1 MVTGPM
7 MLMASVMGR
16 GSETCFEYDEERHRP
31 QSRGDQH
38 LILLLD
44 SLDKLTYLQQHVIKL
59 ASFDWCTKVLAALLK
74 LTIFNF
80 KNPNLL

>member
-1 MVTGPM
+1 MRRLARKSLRAQQACINEMVTGPM
-7 MLMASVMGR
+7 MLMVSVMGT

-44 SLDKLTYLQQHVIKL
+44 SLDKLTYLN
-59 ASFDWCTKVLAALLK
+59 SM
-74 LTIFNF
+74 
-80 KNPNLL
+80 